1 MTAKKII
8 ASVLESDDLPMEL
21 GIELTLLGD
30 PFHEDPKLNLEK
42 YKLLWSHVKSQMPK
56 IWRGVSEE
64 IEHARDM
71 HNQGKLKFPL
81 EFRLDLALEQKMKND
96 FISRSYGMMHHL
108 IDGVGM
114 TSLGD
119 CDTKTFHDMVEIMQD
134 DAHDFYHMPK

>member
-42 YKLLWSHVKSQMPK
+42 YKLLWSHVKGQMPK

-64 IEHARDM
+64 IEYARDM
-71 HNQGKLKFPL
+71 YSKGTLKVPPNVSMEYAF
-81 EFRLDLALEQKMKND
+81 EQKLKND
-96 FISRSYGMMHHL
+96 FINRSYHMMHHL
-108 IDGVGM
+108 VSGVGM

-119 CDTKTFHDMVEIMQD
+119 CDTKTFHQMVEIMQD
-134 DAHDFYHMPK
+134 DVNDFYHMPK